1 MTDTIIG
8 LCNQCGGQVAD
19 ACDVIG
25 HRRPAPTCLHCG
37 AMAPQPTQVR
47 RSMFGPLVMMG
58 EPPRHEVWVEDMWR
72 LGPP

>member
-25 HRRPAPTCLHCG
+25 HRRPAPTCLQCG
-37 AMAPQPTQVR
+37 AMALQPTQIR
-47 RSMFGPLVMMG
+47 RSMFGSLVMMG
-58 EPPRHEVWVEDMWR
+58 EPPKNEIWIEDIWR
-72 LGPP
+72 SPKK